1 LKSRFVSETE
11 SASLDSHTIRS
22 GISLRAR
29 RGKAHCATQEEEEEL
44 ALRNLVFVGGVL
56 LIGLGILHAVHVGR
70 ADEIEPYLWIAS
82 FFLISQGV
90 LTVMALRSSN
100 GT

>member
-1 LKSRFVSETE
+1 M
-11 SASLDSHTIRS
+11 
-22 GISLRAR
+22 
-29 RGKAHCATQEEEEEL
+29 

-70 ADEIEPYLWIAS
+70 ADEVDPYLWIAS

-90 LTVMALRSSN
+90 LTVMALRGSN
-100 GT
+100 GK